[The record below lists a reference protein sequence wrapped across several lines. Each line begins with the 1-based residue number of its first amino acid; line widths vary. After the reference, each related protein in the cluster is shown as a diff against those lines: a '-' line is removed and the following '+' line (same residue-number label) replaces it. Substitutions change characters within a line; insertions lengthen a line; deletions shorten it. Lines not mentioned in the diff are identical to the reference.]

1 MDDGKYLVAVD
12 VDGTLLN
19 TEFDDVVAPREREAV
34 SLLRAAGHVL
44 TLCTGRNRH
53 SVAHV
58 IETAD
63 GVLDGVSRIL
73 LNGAQVFDGRT
84 DRVLRESGLPSEML
98 AALVTLFREHDVL
111 PGMFTDD
118 DVGGGLTIENQPP
131 NSVLGRYLQRR
142 GEKVGAMRVVDDLL
156 DHLPP
161 SALEIGTIDEKAK
174 VAALSDAVRR
184 AFGDA
189 VQIINTET
197 LLARDAYMWIEVY
210 AADCTKGSGLSLLA
224 RELAVPKERIV
235 AIGDNYNDLDMFT
248 AAGHRVAMGN
258 APAAVRAAADRVA
271 PDVAE
276 HGAAVVIEE
285 ITAGLYPKSSRT

>member
-19 TEFDDVVAPREREAV
+19 TEFDDVVAPRERKAV
-34 SLLRAAGHVL
+34 SRLREAGHVL
-44 TLCTGRNRH
+44 ALCTGRNRH

-58 IETAD
+58 IATAD
-63 GVLDGVSRIL
+63 GVLDGVPRIL
-73 LNGAQVFDGRT
+73 LNGAQVFDGGSG
-84 DRVLRESGLPSEML
+84 RVLREAGLPPEML
-98 AALVTLFREHDVL
+98 AALVTVFREHGVL

-118 DVGGGLTIENQPP
+118 DVGGLTIENQPP
-131 NSVLGRYLQRR
+131 NSVLGNYLRRR
-142 GEKVGAMRVVDDLL
+142 GEKVGAVRVVDDLL
-156 DHLPP
+156 DHLPD
-161 SALEIGTIDEKAK
+161 SALEIGTIDEKDK
-174 VAALSDAVRR
+174 VMALTAAVRR
-184 AFGDA
+184 TFGDA

-258 APAAVRAAADRVA
+258 APEAVRAAADRVA

-285 ITAGLYPKSSRT
+285 ITAGLYPKP